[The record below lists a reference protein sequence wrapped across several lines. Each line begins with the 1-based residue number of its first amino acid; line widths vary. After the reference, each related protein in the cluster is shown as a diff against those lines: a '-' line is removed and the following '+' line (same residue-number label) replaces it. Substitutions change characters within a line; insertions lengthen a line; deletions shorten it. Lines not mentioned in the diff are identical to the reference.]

1 MAYID
6 VLTLNETKNYLN
18 VDDTLTL
25 DDAML
30 TQMINTALRYV
41 EKRTNVFV
49 YARDKEYVVMDCFR
63 RVYDYPINSLVTPT
77 DTIVE
82 VKQNYSNYEVTS
94 SIYTILTLNVGHL
107 LPADVPDLFRQFALQ
122 YIKYMYYEAET
133 EKANNGKVPMWL
145 DNMLGVEE
153 RFII

>member
-6 VLTLNETKNYLN
+6 VLTLDETKNYLN

-25 DDAML
+25 DDSML

-41 EKRTNVFV
+41 EKRTNVLV
-49 YARDKEYVVMDCFR
+49 YARDKEYVVMDYFR
-63 RVYDYPINSLVTPT
+63 RVYDSPINSLISPT
-77 DTIVE
+77 DATIE
-82 VKQNYSNYEVTS
+82 IRQNYSNYNTTS
-94 SIYTILTLNVGHL
+94 IDDTVLTLNVGHV
-107 LPADVPDLFRQFALQ
+107 LPTDVPDLFRQFALQ
-122 YIKYMYYEAET
+122 YVKYMYYEAET

-153 RFII
+153 RFLI

>member
-6 VLTLNETKNYLN
+6 VLTLDETKNYLN

-41 EKRTNVFV
+41 EKRTNVLV
-49 YARDKEYVVMDCFR
+49 YARNKDYAVMDCFR
-63 RVYDYPINSLVTPT
+63 RVYDFPINTLISPT
-77 DTIVE
+77 DAVIQVR
-82 VKQNYSNYEVTS
+82 QNYSNYETTS
-94 SIYTILTLNVGHL
+94 SDDTVLTLNVGHL
-107 LPADVPDLFRQFALQ
+107 LPTSVPDLFRQFALQ

-153 RFII
+153 RFLI